1 MNLFG
6 PPKVLETEVFASLP
20 ERFRKIDPNN
30 AWARANKRGKA
41 VDSFLEG
48 PSFDRDGYLWVTDI
62 PYGRIFRVSP
72 KGEFELRVQYDGW
85 PNGLKIHR
93 DGSIYVADY
102 RHGILR
108 LTTDSQTPEPVVTHF
123 RSEGF
128 KGVNDLVFSS
138 NGDLYFTDQG
148 QTGLQDPSGRVFRLD
163 RNGHLSCLIDT
174 VPSPNGL
181 VLNGDETTL
190 YVAVTRDS
198 AVWRLPLMADEGVSK
213 VGAFI
218 RLSGGLSGPDGLA
231 MDTADNLC
239 TCHAGLGTVWVH
251 SKLGEPIYRV
261 RSCRGLTTTNLAYGG
276 AANSDIY
283 ITESES
289 GCILRTRL
297 DTPGRTMFSHL

>member
-1 MNLFG
+1 MNLFP
-6 PPKVLETEVFASLP
+6 PPKLIEAEVFARLP
-20 ERFRKIDPNN
+20 NSFRKDDANN
-30 AWARANKRGKA
+30 AWASANKRGKS

-62 PYGRIFRVSP
+62 PYGRVFRVSP
-72 KGEFELRVQYDGW
+72 QGEFELRAEYDGW

-93 DGSIYVADY
+93 DGRIFIADY
-102 RHGILR
+102 RHGIMR
-108 LTTDSQTPEPVVTHF
+108 LDARSGDVEPVSTHF

-128 KGVNDLVFSS
+128 KGVNDLVFAS

-148 QTGLQDPSGRVFRLD
+148 QSGLQDPSGRVFRMDCGGRLT
-163 RNGHLSCLIDT
+163 CLIDT

-190 YVAVTRDS
+190 YVAVTRDN
-198 AVWRLPLMADEGVSK
+198 AVWRLPLTSDGGVSK

-231 MDTADNLC
+231 MDVEDSLC
-239 TCHAGLGTVWVH
+239 TCHAGFGTVWVH
-251 SKLGEPIYRV
+251 SKLGEPMYRV

-276 AANSDIY
+276 PENSYIY

-289 GCILRTRL
+289 GSILRAKL
-297 DTPGRTMFSHL
+297 KTPGRTMFSHM